1 MRASWPCW
9 GKKQAESFQV
19 LSTQNGHFLQEL
31 NIPSIWPAVH
41 QPTCLNASHLYK
53 IHSWETCPLIK
64 NPIGTAVFGAV
75 LFKTCAIS
83 LIVNFLKFVTAI
95 SFEALI
101 YPDSALNDVQYSFY
115 NLFLQSFYN
124 LFWERP
130 KKKLQDCVQGIRCLS
145 YRDCY
150 LSNKTWKSSNS
161 QSMTTRT
168 CTKHSHGRTEAQTQ
182 IFVSWR
188 VIVIDTWGGKP
199 GLGPGLPCCG
209 GCPGCPGGWPGWCPG
224 SPGYRCCPG

>member
-1 MRASWPCW
+1 MINLAPNKEPKWDCCLWCRF
-9 GKKQAESFQV
+9 SFRHAPSHWRLIFSN
-19 LSTQNGHFLQEL
+19 LSPRLALRRWLPWLCSQ
-31 NIPSIWPAVH
+31 WR
-41 QPTCLNASHLYK
+41 
-53 IHSWETCPLIK
+53 
-64 NPIGTAVFGAV
+64 
-75 LFKTCAIS
+75 AIS
-83 LIVNFLKFVTAI
+83 
-95 SFEALI
+95 
-101 YPDSALNDVQYSFY
+101 
-115 NLFLQSFYN
+115 FLQSFYN
-124 LFWERP
+124 LSWERR

-150 LSNKTWKSSNS
+150 LSNKTRKSSKC
-161 QSMTTRT
+161 QSMTTKT

-188 VIVIDTWGGKP
+188 QIDIDTWGGKP